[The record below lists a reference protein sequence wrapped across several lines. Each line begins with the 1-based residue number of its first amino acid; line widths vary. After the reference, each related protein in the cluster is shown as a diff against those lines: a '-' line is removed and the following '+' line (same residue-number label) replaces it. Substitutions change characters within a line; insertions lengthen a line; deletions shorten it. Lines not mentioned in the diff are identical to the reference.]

1 MTSKVHVNLMSFTK
15 DAQIYYTLDGSD
27 PNRDSSVF
35 DLSSGLLTLKLDDV
49 EEGKKDFLIKA
60 IAKKEG
66 YQDSDIASFTYSVSS
81 WPQGEYFYTILQEKE
96 ENSPAVIRIEDY
108 YQVKMYFVIG
118 SEKALLIDAGF
129 DKEADLKG
137 LLDTFAEG
145 LPYEA
150 IITHAHP
157 DHDAGAQSLIE
168 QGINVY
174 FNSEDL
180 PTYDQ
185 FGGSLTGYID
195 FKEGHEFDLG
205 DSRLKAYKIPG
216 HSVGHMI
223 LVDEDNGLLFA
234 SDAFGNNRNTLLDTA
249 FLQFGEEESTMNTYL
264 SVLQNFR
271 YAVNG
276 KVQKIFFGHNDNVLN
291 ESYLENLEK
300 AVQQAVDFGS
310 EALSPT
316 LRPAAECFGSSE
328 ISLVGNYI
336 SELDWVGVNI
346 KNIFSGNYTAEN
358 ISTLSALFIKNGV
371 LEPPFQPNIQNY
383 VLQVESDAKEVEVA
397 AVSTSSRAKKILIN
411 GREVGSKA
419 FNKIK
424 VENNMEMDI
433 HVVAP
438 NGIDTKKY
446 KILFEVSVNELS

>member
-1 MTSKVHVNLMSFTK
+1 MNELKVAKPTVFPKPGTYMTSKVHVNLMSFTK
-15 DAQIYYTLDGSD
+15 GAQIHYTLDGSD
-27 PNRDSSVF
+27 PNEESSVF

-49 EEGKKDFLIKA
+49 DEGKKDFLIKI

-81 WPQGEYFYTILQEKE
+81 WPKGEYFYTILQEKE
-96 ENSPAVIRIEDY
+96 GNSPAVIRIEDY

-118 SEKALLIDAGF
+118 SERALLIDAGF
-129 DKEADLKG
+129 DKEPDLKG

-150 IITHAHP
+150 VITHAHP

-168 QGINVY
+168 QGIKVY
-174 FNSEDL
+174 FNAEDL
-180 PTYDQ
+180 PTYEQ
-185 FGGSLTGYID
+185 FGGDLTGYID

-223 LVDEDNGLLFA
+223 LVDEENGLLFA

-249 FLQFGEEESTMNTYL
+249 FLQFGEEESTMNQYL

-271 YAVNG
+271 YAVKG
-276 KVQKIFFGHNDNVLN
+276 KVQKIFYGHNDHVLN

-300 AVQQAVDFGS
+300 AVQQAVDFGP

-346 KNIFSGNYTAEN
+346 KNIFSGSYTAEN
-358 ISTLSALFIKNGV
+358 ISTLSALFIKNGT
-371 LEPPFQPNIQNY
+371 LEPPFQPDNENY
-383 VLQVESDAKEVEVA
+383 TLELEKDTTEIEIA
-397 AVSTSSRAKKILIN
+397 AVSTSSRAEKILLN
-411 GREVGSKA
+411 GRKWKVKYS
-419 FNKIK
+419 IK
-424 VENNMEMDI
+424 
-433 HVVAP
+433 
-438 NGIDTKKY
+438 
-446 KILFEVSVNELS
+446 